1 MDQEDLEKRFEL
13 YLADPT
19 SGSNIV
25 DLELRKI
32 VAMLGLSVLKL
43 DVDVKKL
50 DRTSTF
56 LARVNIGVGGVVVAI
71 GVIQVVLMLRGH

>member
-1 MDQEDLEKRFEL
+1 
-13 YLADPT
+13 
-19 SGSNIV
+19 
-25 DLELRKI
+25 
-32 VAMLGLSVLKL
+32 MLGLSVLKL

>member
-56 LARVNIGVGGVVVAI
+56 LARVNIGGGGVVVAI